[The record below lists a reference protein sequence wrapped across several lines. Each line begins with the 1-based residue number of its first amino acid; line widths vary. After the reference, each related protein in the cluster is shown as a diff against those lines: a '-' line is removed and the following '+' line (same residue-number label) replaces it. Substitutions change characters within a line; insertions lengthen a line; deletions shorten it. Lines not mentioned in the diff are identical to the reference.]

1 MSAPSFSSL
10 TRRRALV
17 LLAAVFT
24 VGAAASGRSILSL
37 APNPDLAIGAGF
49 GTPGL
54 HRIEGAEVALGKG
67 RARTYVVVD
76 GMTGDPTEVGVALSQ
91 EALDGLPASSPDHG
105 PGTHGPYSEYL
116 LELPARNPTP
126 YRFVEL
132 DWNPQGHGGPYT
144 APHFD
149 FHFYRV
155 PLATRN
161 GIDLEAPDFAARAAR
176 LPAAEE
182 IPAGY
187 ASTHVLLKTTPA
199 EMTVPRMGLHWLDV
213 ASPELPPR
221 SQPFTS
227 TFIVG
232 SWDGQVIFDEPM
244 ITRDFILAQR
254 ADTSTVRSIPVP
266 AAQRYVPA
274 GFYPASYEIAWDA
287 ATREY
292 RIALTGL
299 SRRN

>member
-1 MSAPSFSSL
+1 MSVARSPVPRG
-10 TRRRALV
+10 RRGLVRLATVLGLGTVGGGALV
-17 LLAAVFT
+17 LT
-24 VGAAASGRSILSL
+24 
-37 APNPDLAIGAGF
+37 PDPTPAGL
-49 GTPGL
+49 T
-54 HRIEGAEVALGKG
+54 RVEGAPVAMGNG
-67 RARTYVVVD
+67 QARTYVVVD
-76 GMTGDPTEVGVALSQ
+76 GTTGHPTEVGVALS
-91 EALDGLPASSPDHG
+91 EAALEGLPATSPDHG

-116 LELPARNPTP
+116 LELPAGNPTP

-155 PLATRN
+155 PVETRN
-161 GIDLEAPDFAARAAR
+161 GIDLRVPDFETRAAR
-176 LPAAEE
+176 LPAPEE

-199 EMTVPRMGLHWLDV
+199 GMTVPRMGLHWVDL
-213 ASPELPPR
+213 ASPELPPQ
-221 SQPFTS
+221 SKPFTS

-244 ITRDFILAQR
+244 ITREFILAHR
-254 ADTSTVRSIPVP
+254 ADTTTTRTFALP

-274 GFYPASYEIAWDA
+274 GFYPASYRIAWDA
-287 ATREY
+287 SAREY
-292 RIALTGL
+292 RIALTEL
-299 SRRN
+299 SRRD

>member
-1 MSAPSFSSL
+1 MPAASSPS
-10 TRRRALV
+10 TRHRRGLV
-17 LLAAVFT
+17 LLAAALA
-24 VGAAASGRSILSL
+24 VGAAASAGSVLSL
-37 APNPDLAIGAGF
+37 APNPALAAGAGL

-54 HRIEGAEVALGKG
+54 HRLEGDAVALGNG

-76 GMTGDPTEVGVALSQ
+76 GTTGNPTEVGVALS
-91 EALDGLPASSPDHG
+91 EAALEGLPETSPDHG

-161 GIDLEAPDFAARAAR
+161 EIDLGAADFAGRAAR
-176 LPAAEE
+176 LPAPEE

-187 ASTHVLLKTTPA
+187 VSTHVLLNTTPA
-199 EMTVPRMGLHWLDV
+199 GMTVPRMGLHWVDL
-213 ASPELPPR
+213 ASPELPPQ
-221 SQPFTS
+221 SKPFTS

-244 ITRDFILAQR
+244 ITRDFILAHK
-254 ADTSTVRSIPVP
+254 ADTSTVRSVPVP
-266 AAQRYVPA
+266 QAQRYLPA
-274 GFYPASYEIAWDA
+274 GYYPASYEIAWDA
-287 ATREY
+287 RAREY

-299 SRRN
+299 TRRD

>member
-1 MSAPSFSSL
+1 MPSGTFPS
-10 TRRRALV
+10 TRRSRGLV
-17 LLAAVFT
+17 ILAAALA
-24 VGAAASGRSILSL
+24 VGAAASGRSMLSL
-37 APNPDLAIGAGF
+37 APNPDLAGAAGVA
-49 GTPGL
+49 TPGL
-54 HRIEGAEVALGKG
+54 HRLDGVAVALGNG
-67 RARTYVVVD
+67 QARTYVVVD
-76 GMTGDPTEVGVALSQ
+76 GTTGNPTEVGVALS
-91 EALDGLPASSPDHG
+91 EHALEGLPEISPDHG

-116 LELPARNPTP
+116 LELPGRNPTP

-161 GIDLEAPDFAARAAR
+161 EIDLSTADFAARAAR

-187 ASTHVLLKTTPA
+187 ASTHVLLNTTPA
-199 EMTVPRMGLHWLDV
+199 EMTVPRMGLHWVDL
-213 ASPELPPR
+213 ASPELPPQ
-221 SQPFTS
+221 SKPFTS

-266 AAQRYVPA
+266 PSKRYLPA

-287 ATREY
+287 RAREY
-292 RIALTGL
+292 RVALTGL
-299 SRRN
+299 SRRD

>member
-1 MSAPSFSSL
+1 MPVASLSSP
-10 TRRRALV
+10 RRRRGLVILATAL
-17 LLAAVFT
+17 A
-24 VGAAASGRSILSL
+24 VGAAASGSPVSL
-37 APNPDLAIGAGF
+37 APNPHLAAAAGL

-54 HRIEGAEVALGKG
+54 HRLEGAPVALGNG
-67 RARTYVVVD
+67 QARTYVVVD
-76 GMTGDPTEVGVALSQ
+76 GITGNPTEVGVALSE
-91 EALDGLPASSPDHG
+91 EALEGLPETSPDHG

-126 YRFVEL
+126 YQFVEL

-161 GIDLEAPDFAARAAR
+161 GIDLKVADFAARAAR

-182 IPAGY
+182 MPAGY
-187 ASTHVLLKTTPA
+187 LSTHVLLNTTPA
-199 EMTVPRMGLHWLDV
+199 GMTVPRMGLHWVDP
-213 ASPELPPR
+213 ASPELPPQ
-221 SQPFTS
+221 SKPFTT

-244 ITRDFILAQR
+244 ITREFILAHK
-254 ADTSTVRSIPVP
+254 ADTSTVRSIAVP

-287 ATREY
+287 RAREY

-299 SRRN
+299 HRRD